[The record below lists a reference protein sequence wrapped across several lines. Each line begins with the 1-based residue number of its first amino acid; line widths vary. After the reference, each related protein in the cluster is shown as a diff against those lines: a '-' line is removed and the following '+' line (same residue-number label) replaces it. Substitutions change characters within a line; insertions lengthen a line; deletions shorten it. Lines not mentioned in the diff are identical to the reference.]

1 MNLSLIIGGVIVVII
16 LYIIYGYFFTT
27 TQVLMSFQK
36 ADTQTIVRGNTI
48 AESGR
53 NVYSFSLWT
62 YIDDWGQNYGQVK
75 NILEVSGSVSSQSN
89 SGELKVFQLAFDKTR
104 NDLLIYVSGV
114 NSPVSDIPTCSIT
127 NFPLQSWVNI
137 GVSVYGRAV
146 DVYIDGKLVK
156 TCSLDNVAA
165 LINKSDTI
173 FIGGSPTGA
182 SPGFSGFIAS
192 VVYTP
197 YQISPQDAWNN
208 YSSGY
213 TNSSFGLGNLFQRYK
228 MQVAFLKDNSVISS
242 VTI

>member
-36 ADTQTIVRGNTI
+36 ADTQTVVKGNSV

-75 NILEVSGSVSSQSN
+75 NILEVSNGVQRFGDES
-89 SGELKVFQLAFDKTR
+89 KVFQLAFDKTR

-173 FIGGSPTGA
+173 FIGGSHTGA

>member
-16 LYIIYGYFFTT
+16 LYIIWGYFFTT

-36 ADTQTIVRGNTI
+36 ADVVTTVRGNTI

-62 YIDDWGQNYGQVK
+62 YIDDWGQHYGQYK
-75 NILEVSGSVSSQSN
+75 NILEVSNNTSPDQRMGNSST
-89 SGELKVFQLAFDKTR
+89 VFKLAFDKTR
-104 NDLLIYVSGV
+104 NDLLIYVS
-114 NSPVSDIPTCSIT
+114 SIDDRTDPDKPPTCSIT

-137 GVSVYGRAV
+137 GISVYGRAV

-156 TCSLDNVAA
+156 TCSIPHVAA
-165 LINKSDTI
+165 LINKSDNI
-173 FIGGSPTGA
+173 FIGG

-192 VVYTP
+192 VIYTP
-197 YQISPQDAWNN
+197 NQISPQDAWDN
-208 YSSGY
+208 YSRGY
-213 TNSSFGLGNLFQRYK
+213 SNATFGFGNIFQRYK
-228 MQVAFLKDNSVISS
+228 MQLAFLKDNSVISS

>member
-16 LYIIYGYFFTT
+16 LYIIWGYFFTT

-36 ADTQTIVRGNTI
+36 ADTQTIVRGNSI
-48 AESGR
+48 SQSGR

-62 YIDDWGQNYGQVK
+62 YIDDWGQNYGQEK
-75 NILEVSGSVSSQSN
+75 NILEVTGSVGGSN

-114 NSPVSDIPTCSIT
+114 QTIATSPTCSIT

-156 TCSLDNVAA
+156 TCSLDSVAA

-173 FIGGSPTGA
+173 FIGGSPIGA

-197 YQISPQDAWNN
+197 YQISPQDAWDTYARGYNN
-208 YSSGY
+208 S
-213 TNSSFGLGNLFQRYK
+213 TFGLGNLFQRYK
-228 MQVAFLKDNSVISS
+228 MQLAFIKDNSVISS